1 MKTIIKYIISILI
14 LSVALFNN
22 ASAQQ
27 NLRTAYFLDGYT
39 YNYKL
44 NPAFA
49 PERSFFAFPL
59 LGNVGIGI
67 ESNMGLST
75 FIYPTSD
82 GKLTSFMNKSVE
94 DELFLKKLRK
104 LNKMNISLNENLFA
118 FGFRTGE
125 SYHTVDFSL
134 KADVSASVPK
144 DLFSYIKVGGANG
157 RESWDVSRTGFKMS
171 SRLELA
177 YGYSRPIA
185 DWVRV
190 GARVKLLFGMAH
202 ARMLIDDMNI
212 TMNSEKWSVVSHGNA
227 EISGPFNVGTV
238 ESDDNLDLDKI
249 DMNGDVKEYLSTPN
263 IGAAL
268 DLGATF
274 DFLNYFTASVSVLD
288 LGFIGWNGTTTAV
301 MPGGEWNFEGISSE
315 ISGKGSVDEQLENLG
330 KDFVK
335 MFKIDKSGKIKRTN
349 MLAATIH
356 AGIEARMPFY
366 ERLIFG
372 LLATQRIDGPFSWT
386 EGRLSAN
393 LAPVNWLSL
402 AGSYAISNFGNSLGG
417 VLNLHLR
424 GFNLYVGMDSFLPLM
439 KVTPQSVPVNNMNT
453 NLTMGLTF
461 TFGKPVGRYR
471 TDK

>member
-1 MKTIIKYIISILI
+1 MKTTIKYIISVLI
-14 LSVALFNN
+14 LSVALFDN

-49 PERSFFAFPL
+49 PERSFFALPF
-59 LGNVGIGI
+59 LGNVGIGV
-67 ESNMGLST
+67 ESNLGLST
-75 FIYPTSD
+75 FVYPTSD
-82 GKLTSFMNKSVE
+82 GKLTSFMNKSVG
-94 DELFLKKLRK
+94 DEQFLEKLRK
-104 LNKMNISLNENLFA
+104 LNKMNVSLNENLFA
-118 FGFRTGE
+118 FGFRTGK
-125 SYHTVDFSL
+125 SYHTVDLSL
-134 KADVSASVPK
+134 KAYMSASVPK

-202 ARMLIDDMNI
+202 AKMLIDDMNI
-212 TMNSEKWSVVSHGNA
+212 TMNSEKWSITSHGKA

-238 ESDDNLDLDKI
+238 ENDDNLDLDKI
-249 DMNGDVKEYLSTPN
+249 DMNGDFKEYLSTPN

-274 DFLNYFTASVSVLD
+274 DFLNYFTASVSILD

-301 MPGGEWNFEGISSE
+301 MPGGEWNFEGISNE

-335 MFKIDKSGKIKRTN
+335 LFKVDNSGKSKRTN

-366 ERLIFG
+366 ERLTFG

-386 EGRLSAN
+386 EGRLSTN

-402 AGSYAISNFGNSLGG
+402 AASYAISDFGNSFGG

-424 GFNLYVGMDSFLPLM
+424 GFNLYFGMDSFLPLM
-439 KVTPQSVPVNNMNT
+439 KVTPQSVPVNNLNT

>member
-1 MKTIIKYIISILI
+1 MKTTIKYIISALI
-14 LSVALFNN
+14 LSVALYSN

-49 PERSFFAFPL
+49 PERSFVAFPL

-75 FIYPTSD
+75 FVYPTAD
-82 GKLTSFMNKSVE
+82 GKLTSFMNKSVG
-94 DELFLKKLRK
+94 DDQFLKKLKTINK
-104 LNKMNISLNENLFA
+104 LNLSLNENLFA
-118 FGFRTGE
+118 FGFRTGK
-125 SYHTVDFSL
+125 SFHTVDLSL
-134 KADVSASVPK
+134 KSDMAASVPK
-144 DLFSYIKVGGANG
+144 DLFSYIKIGGANG
-157 RESWDVSRTGFKMS
+157 RDSWDISRTGFKMN

-202 ARMLIDDMNI
+202 AKMLIDDMNI
-212 TMNSEKWSVVSHGNA
+212 TMNSQKWSIVSHGML
-227 EISGPFNVGTV
+227 EVSGPINFGLA
-238 ESDDNLDLDKI
+238 EGDDHIELDKI
-249 DMNGDVKEYLSTPN
+249 EMNDDYSGYFSSSN

-268 DLGATF
+268 DLGASF

-301 MPGGEWNFEGISSE
+301 MPGGEWNFDGISYD
-315 ISGKGSVDEQLENLG
+315 ISGTSSIDEQLKDLG
-330 KDFVK
+330 KDLAK
-335 MFKIDKSGKIKRTN
+335 MFKVEKTGNIKRTN

-356 AGIEARMPFY
+356 AAIEARMPFY
-366 ERLIFG
+366 ERLTFG
-372 LLATQRIDGPFSWT
+372 ILATQRIDGPFSWT

-393 LAPVNWLSL
+393 VAPVNWLSL

-417 VLNLHLR
+417 VLNIHLPVL
-424 GFNLYVGMDSFLPLM
+424 NLYVGMDSFLPLM
-439 KVTPQSVPVNNMNT
+439 KVTPQSVPVNNLNT